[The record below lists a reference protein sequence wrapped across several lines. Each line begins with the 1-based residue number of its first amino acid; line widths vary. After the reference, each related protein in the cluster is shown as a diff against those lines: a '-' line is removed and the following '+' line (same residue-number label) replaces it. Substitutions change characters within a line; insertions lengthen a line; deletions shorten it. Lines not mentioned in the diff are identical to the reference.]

1 MTPER
6 QLELP
11 ATPSAIAD
19 AQGAPQFGTYQGEL
33 NAVDLSALRGAHQL
47 SFPLKAAKHK
57 RWQYQ
62 LITTHEVVVLYAIA
76 DLTYTSNAFV
86 VAVDLATKK
95 TLCDESFLG
104 PPHGPLNFVNDQPSN
119 GLSAR
124 FRTVGAKFE
133 ATRGEKSERY
143 KLKVDV
149 MGVPFIRPGL
159 KLNAELLA
167 AGTAPALSVIA
178 PVEGGVVNV
187 TQKWAGLL
195 SFGELQ
201 CGGRAWSL
209 DGGVGGLDYTQGY
222 LARRTRW
229 RWAMGTGRLKNGDPI
244 GFNLVEGFNESRD
257 DVNENAVWVGDKVYP
272 LGRAQFR
279 WNDADLLDRWTVRTT
294 DGAVS
299 LTFRPIHVHREQR
312 DLKLV
317 KSYFA
322 QPVGLFDGTI
332 TVGGRTYDIVNVGG
346 VTEDQDIL
354 W

>member
-6 QLELP
+6 PLTLP
-11 ATPSAIAD
+11 ATPASVATPQGD
-19 AQGAPQFGTYQGEL
+19 ANFGTFEGEL
-33 NAVDLSALRGAHQL
+33 PPVDLHALSSVQAL
-47 SFPLKAAKHK
+47 SLPMRAAKHK

-62 LITTHEVVVLYAIA
+62 LITTNEVIALYAIA

-86 VAVDLATKK
+86 VVVDLAQKK
-95 TLCDESFLG
+95 ALVDQSFLG
-104 PPHGPLNFVNDQPSN
+104 GPRGPFSFVNDQPSH

-133 ATRGEKSERY
+133 SSRGDKAERY
-143 KLKVDV
+143 KLHVDV
-149 MGVPFIRPGL
+149 LGLPMIRPGL
-159 KLNAELLA
+159 TLNAELLA
-167 AGTAPALSVIA
+167 AGTAPALCVIA

-195 SFGELQ
+195 SFGELTT
-201 CGGRAWSL
+201 GGRTWSL
-209 DGGVGGLDYTQGY
+209 DGGVGGMDYTQGY

-229 RWAMGTGRLKNGDPI
+229 RWAMGAGRLKNGDSI
-244 GFNLVEGFNESRD
+244 GFNLVEGFNEARP
-257 DVNENAVWVGDKVYP
+257 DVNENAVWIDDKVYP

-279 WNDADLLDRWTVRTT
+279 WNDADLLDRWTVRTE

-299 LTFRPIHVHREQR
+299 LSFRPLHVHRELR
-312 DLKLV
+312 DLKVV

-332 TVGGRTYDIVNVGG
+332 TVGGRTHQIVNVGG